1 MSKYIYILKKNLIGE
16 TILKLKADKVIYEIG
31 DIVYIAGIDKKIHS
45 RWHAV
50 KRNNKIVVL
59 FKEPENVV
67 SVNSTEKLEGTYEKK
82 TNLLSDKDADIL
94 DKYFLHKITIFPF
107 YDTDSDNNLANKVLS
122 ELRKNDYKI
131 EVYTEAINDNE
142 IDSEQRHH
150 SFIIAENFG
159 IISYECIEK
168 DIFNNRKN
176 FEDFKKKLNSEDLI
190 KKLLLNSSILTD
202 DGMNLKIG
210 YKKFYIIES
219 EKKEEYYKEINK
231 TLKNKGFDNIFVV
244 NIKMFI
250 NSIFEILNNSNEK
263 IINRDEHFGIL
274 QMLMPQYINSK
285 VVNVNKDKIKFMPE
299 SSYEIDD
306 NQKSVLSSMN
316 ERVYLKA
323 AAGSGKTILLLAKAY
338 EVAITNPEK
347 EFLIICYNNKLA
359 EDIRIQAENTGKIV
373 SNLGIYTLDAFIQEE
388 ITQYSGKDVGETFNV
403 RREIFVEKVRNGK
416 YTKKYGG
423 IFLDEMQQ
431 LKEEWISALLECLD
445 DNKYMVIAGDYYQQI
460 RLEDNSNEKD
470 DEDILD
476 ENLDDGFYIGKYNF
490 KKVILD
496 RNYRNTDEIVQA
508 VNKMLK
514 RMNMFIEELQIP
526 IEKEEKKIVIGRGI
540 RKSIDKPKYIYVE
553 NEEEEIDTIIKCLED
568 LIKNKEY
575 TPNEI
580 LLVSPWGKSSTHLI
594 YLLKKRIEKNNIK
607 ICDFEKSGLNRDGIR
622 LGTIGKAIGLDFK
635 AVIIFGTNM
644 LQSTKGEEKFKFDRF
659 TELKKQSISVKKDF
673 IKYLK
678 NIYVACSRA
687 RDTLIV
693 IDDIKNFSLV
703 SEFLKLVGDS
713 ENE

>member
-1 MSKYIYILKKNLIGE
+1 MKNL
-16 TILKLKADKVIYEIG
+16 
-31 DIVYIAGIDKKIHS
+31 
-45 RWHAV
+45 R
-50 KRNNKIVVL
+50 R
-59 FKEPENVV
+59 
-67 SVNSTEKLEGTYEKK
+67 
-82 TNLLSDKDADIL
+82 
-94 DKYFLHKITIFPF
+94 
-107 YDTDSDNNLANKVLS
+107 
-122 ELRKNDYKI
+122 
-131 EVYTEAINDNE
+131 
-142 IDSEQRHH
+142 
-150 SFIIAENFG
+150 
-159 IISYECIEK
+159 
-168 DIFNNRKN
+168 
-176 FEDFKKKLNSEDLI
+176 
-190 KKLLLNSSILTD
+190 KLLLNSSILTD
-202 DGMNLKIG
+202 DGINLKIG

-219 EKKEEYYKEINK
+219 DKQEEYYREINK
-231 TLKNKGFDNIFVV
+231 TLKNNGFDNIFVV

-250 NSIFEILNNSNEK
+250 NCIFETLNNSNEK
-263 IINRDEHFGIL
+263 NINKDEHFGIL

-285 VVNVNKDKIKFMPE
+285 VVNVNRDKIKFMPE
-299 SSYEIDD
+299 SSYEIDN

-373 SNLGIYTLDAFIQEE
+373 NNLKIYTLDAFIQEE
-388 ITQYSGKDVGETFNV
+388 ITQYSGKDASETFNV
-403 RREIFVEKVRNGK
+403 RREIFVENVRNGK

-431 LKEEWISALLECLD
+431 LEEEWISALVECLD

-460 RLEDNSNEKD
+460 RLDNNSNEED
-470 DEDILD
+470 D
-476 ENLDDGFYIGKYNF
+476 DD
-490 KKVILD
+490 ILD

-514 RMNMFIEELQIP
+514 RMNTFIEELQIP
-526 IEKEEKKIVIGRGI
+526 IENEEKKIVIGRGV
-540 RKSIDKPKYIYVE
+540 RKSIDKPRYIHVE
-553 NEEEEIDTIIKCLED
+553 SEEEEIDTIIKCLGD

-580 LLVSPWGKSSTHLI
+580 LLVSPWGKSSSHLI

-607 ICDFEKSGLNRDGIR
+607 ICDFENSGLNRDGIR

-635 AVIIFGTNM
+635 AVIVFGTNM

-659 TELKKQSISVKKDF
+659 TELEKQSISVKKDF

-693 IDDIKNFSLV
+693 IDDIKKFNLI